1 MYLSPTRV
9 VLLSLAALA
18 CACHG
23 TLPPAQPTLR
33 SPASVQADFFLR
45 QEILARHKG
54 RSVKYQGAL
63 EKRGDV
69 LRLVGLTPYG
79 SPAFMVE
86 QSGDQVRFIA
96 YVELDVPF
104 DPAHMLLDVHRV
116 LFAGSG
122 IGARLADGVH
132 EFERPGGNVVETW
145 AAGSIT
151 SRVFMD
157 SESTAEI
164 VRVDFQGA
172 LEPAFITCP
181 TVILHDQTHRYEIEI
196 RTVEQYRLSSVPP
209 GTNAAGN

>member
-1 MYLSPTRV
+1 MGLSRTSV
-9 VLLSLAALA
+9 VVLSLAALA
-18 CACHG
+18 CACRG
-23 TLPPAQPTLR
+23 TMPPAQPILR
-33 SPASVQADFFLR
+33 SPASIQTDFFLR
-45 QEILARHKG
+45 QEILAKHRG
-54 RSVKYQGAL
+54 RSVKYQAAL

-96 YVELDVPF
+96 YVDLDIPF
-104 DPAHMLLDVHRV
+104 DPAHMLVDVQRV

-122 IGARLADGVH
+122 IGSRLVDGVH
-132 EFERPGGNVVETW
+132 EFESGDGKVVETW

-151 SRVFMD
+151 SRVFFD

-164 VRVDFQGA
+164 ARVEFQGA
-172 LEPAFITCP
+172 LEPTFITCP
-181 TVILHDQTHRYEIEI
+181 TVILRDQTHKYEIEI
-196 RTVEQYRLSSVPP
+196 RTVEQYPLSSVPP